1 MGVSRLFDIDL
12 LSLFTC
18 LPSSQCLN
26 HSYFSNAPLPTKPEK
41 LPQRAPEPEKVA
53 DTLKRKA
60 GSVLTDNDEKLVAR
74 SKIARKLTF
83 ED

>member
-1 MGVSRLFDIDL
+1 MFCDAVDQS
-12 LSLFTC
+12 
-18 LPSSQCLN
+18 LN
-26 HSYFSNAPLPTKPEK
+26 HSYFHNAPLPTRPEK

-60 GSVLTDNDEKLVAR
+60 GSVLTDSDDKMVTR

-83 ED
+83 DEY

>member
-1 MGVSRLFDIDL
+1 
-12 LSLFTC
+12 
-18 LPSSQCLN
+18 LN
-26 HSYFSNAPLPTKPEK
+26 HSYFRNAPLPTSPEK

-60 GSVLTDNDEKLVAR
+60 DSALTSADEKVNER

-83 ED
+83 EDF